1 MGFNSGLKGFKKTKT
16 LTENVKF
23 VKFVNPLKAVT
34 VVDVDITVFRDV
46 TPCSISRRYPH
57 FIGTFFL
64 PSEGH
69 VEQSHQDLGV
79 LLPKYITLL
88 SNIILVKQLK
98 TKMNPN

>member
-1 MGFNSGLKGFKKTKT
+1 M
-16 LTENVKF
+16 ENVEF
-23 VKFVNPLKAVT
+23 VKFVNPLEALT

-46 TPCSISRRYPH
+46 TPCSMSRSYQH

-64 PSEGH
+64 HLKAMWNSG
-69 VEQSHQDLGV
+69 SHQDLGV

-88 SNIILVKQLK
+88 SNIILVNQLK